1 MDRITLRNVRAYGR
15 HGVNPGE
22 RDAEQAFDVDATL
35 DIDLHDAQHTDD
47 LADTLDYA
55 QLRQT
60 IVATVQSTSCQL
72 LERLAGEIV
81 DAVFRDLR
89 VQRAEVTV
97 SKPGV
102 PDGATAS
109 VTLIRTNPSYRST
122 Q

>member
-22 RDAEQAFDVDATL
+22 RDVEQAFDVDATL
-35 DIDLHDAQHTDD
+35 DIDLRDAQRTDE

-60 IVATVQSTSCQL
+60 IAATVASTSWQL

-81 DAVFRDLR
+81 DAIFKDAR
-89 VQRAEVTV
+89 VARAEVTV

-109 VTLIRTNPSYRST
+109 VTLIRTNPFHRSA